1 MADEYI
7 KREDALTELDEIG
20 FCDDEP
26 IQTRNNALKIIQNI
40 PAADVAPVRHG
51 RWIVERDDYFGF
63 KSVEIKCSECNSHP
77 KDDEMT
83 SFCPNCGAQ
92 MDADMREDG

>member
-1 MADEYI
+1 MTDEYI
-7 KREDALTELDEIG
+7 KRVDALIGLEESGIG
-20 FCDDEP
+20 FYDDEP
-26 IQTRNNALKIIQNI
+26 IQTLNRALKVIKNI
-40 PAADVAPVRHG
+40 PAANVAPVRHG

-83 SFCPNCGAQ
+83 SFCPNCGA
-92 MDADMREDG
+92 DMREVQDG